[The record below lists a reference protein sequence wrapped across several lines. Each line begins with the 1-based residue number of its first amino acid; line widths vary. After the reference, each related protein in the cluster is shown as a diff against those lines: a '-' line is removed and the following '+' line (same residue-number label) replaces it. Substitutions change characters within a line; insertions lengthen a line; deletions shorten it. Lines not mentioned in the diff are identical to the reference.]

1 VFQLGTVD
9 VRLSRTRTGLSR
21 RRPFSGRLR
30 AANIYLF
37 CAGVSMPTLC
47 DKPPKS
53 AYDQELT

>member
-1 VFQLGTVD
+1 
-9 VRLSRTRTGLSR
+9 
-21 RRPFSGRLR
+21 LR

-37 CAGVSMPTLC
+37 CAGESMPMLC